1 MQNGNSFFHNFVFG
15 SREFPGFISATS
27 PTSETLATISEMKQL
42 NIIIIILTFLFCG
55 CEKKVSEAEFEQN
68 VFDEVFI
75 KIVDSTYI
83 DKRLYTLFPKQGK
96 PIYDKKGKW
105 IGLDSTGQKQRDK
118 ECEIKRAALKKDTLN
133 LVIAVGNDGIINS
146 KTNVEK
152 YNNKKFIF
160 KHLDE
165 LLKVEEYKNWETKYP
180 KFAGAMSFSHIK
192 FDAKKESGVLNVNY
206 SCGGKCGLGY
216 SVVIKKI
223 KNKWF
228 IAKIEETWI
237 S

>member
-1 MQNGNSFFHNFVFG
+1 MN
-15 SREFPGFISATS
+15 R
-27 PTSETLATISEMKQL
+27 L
-42 NIIIIILTFLFCG
+42 NIIITILTFILFG
-55 CEKKVSEAEFEQN
+55 CEKKVSEAEFEQS

-75 KIVDSTYI
+75 KIVDLTYK
-83 DKRLYTLFPKQGK
+83 DKRLYTCFPEQGK
-96 PIYDKKGKW
+96 PMYDKNGKW

-118 ECEIKRAALKKDTLN
+118 ECEIKRTALKKDTLN
-133 LVIAVGNDGIINS
+133 LVIAVGNDGVINS

-152 YNNKKFIF
+152 YSNKKFIF
-160 KHLDE
+160 KHFDE
-165 LLKVEEYKNWETKYP
+165 LPKVEEYKNWETKYP

-192 FDAKKESGVLNVNY
+192 FDAKKESGVLNVSY

-216 SVVIKKI
+216 SVLIKKL
-223 KNKWF
+223 KDKWI